1 MNANVTKTNG
11 VKLFA
16 LVAVLA
22 MVFAGAVVMMDDG
35 VDAKTTTSGGTTYIS
50 GDVTATQPFG
60 TGTNVVVDGD
70 LVIPEGMALI
80 IYDQAK
86 FTVNAGATITIKAG
100 GQLIFQGTPT
110 VTINGNIIAEG
121 TAGEKYAAEPTN
133 PEEGSNSNA
142 SYYGAIVNNTTYDA
156 DEKTGFT
163 LNGNITLEKGA
174 ELTTATAT
182 PLVPVAEGKNN
193 ISQIADINGA
203 GDIVLGA
210 EASIDVTKK
219 SSNVSKIVEQNIMLN
234 AGAILNL
241 NGKAVDTQIRAVGT
255 GSYYT
260 AGAVMIDEY
269 DSSAKPAGDA
279 WTPDTKDSSELTFT
293 VTVENTAALRDNPN
307 DPKKEIAENAKNTR
321 VTLKQFIL
329 NIDGTLANGDV
340 LQTIAGVSC
349 DLASYNTAVENGD
362 GASSTE
368 KYRANYFETDG
379 MYYQI
384 LPKVSVTGTL
394 TVENESAIILNT
406 YSQLIL
412 SGTLDIG
419 YDDKVVP
426 TKDGTTGEGYNAA
439 STIHGAVYITGSL
452 NFNAA
457 NVTINNGGDDVKYE
471 NLPVFDDGKAT
482 PTTDAAY
489 FSSLNAL
496 NKIVVDGGV
505 ITVVADDGETFI
517 ETFGQEQVY
526 GTAYYVEGKDSDTV
540 YVTDFSK
547 AITDAI
553 AAEAT
558 DVYNFAW
565 GAQNRN
571 DVEGAIANG
580 ATVIESDISIP
591 ADMTL
596 YIYNALVVAEGATLT
611 FQEDSAILIAYGKDA
626 LTADYKNNATN
637 AAIVWVDG
645 KVVDYDDILIDY
657 VDAVAT
663 FKDFSNKDATSSRP
677 LFKYEVE
684 KVSADETYVTYT
696 TLKIAIDEAQDGE
709 VIGLKGVVNI
719 QEDLT
724 IPANVTVVSD
734 EGVTVTGATLTVNGI
749 LDMKGTDI
757 TLATNEETEV
767 DGKITV
773 NNFIA
778 NVFDSDYNDQA
789 VGIPGAY
796 FNGTVSDDYD
806 GVNLITSAAVAAANS
821 ATATSDIVLF
831 GKLSVGSVTFTQSES
846 ALAITVIGEISGDI
860 TLAGTE
866 ATFEMPV
873 DTTTPARS
881 ANFTGSVSSA
891 LTSGT
896 ATIDFSKASGNTVTI
911 GSMDDGETVTT
922 SMEIS
927 GTVNGTA
934 TISAGTIDAA
944 ADFTAAAYKDKVKS
958 VITVG
963 SGATLNVAEGI
974 TIAAGSDGTDAY
986 ATLVVEG
993 TLAYTNGTFTNN
1005 GILDIAGTM
1014 TVAKTIADAGVV
1026 EVTGALDVAEDATV
1040 TIDKMTVGDKDGAT
1054 GTVTGAISVG
1064 STGLIYAFPGSNMSG
1079 AAVDVQ
1085 DDGTST
1091 ANTTEFYINGELYF
1105 TAYSFATAQFED
1117 VMTGSVSLTGYA
1129 AVENTAW
1136 FTTPE
1141 MSEGSEIAVAD
1152 YMSDIASAYAE
1163 ADPLNVKIQISV
1175 GQGMSVYIDNIR
1187 YGNGDPLDLSV
1198 GEHTISVQVNP
1209 GYTGTTQILFDGQT
1223 VTDGKLVVTADMA
1236 KKAPSDGT
1244 GSKIVL
1250 SVTGDISYETGS
1262 TSGDDGMGLTEILLI
1277 ILVILIVVMAIMV
1290 ALRLM
1295 RS

>member
-1 MNANVTKTNG
+1 MNMNVSKTNG

-22 MVFAGAVVMMDDG
+22 MVFAGAAVIMSDNG
-35 VDAKTTTSGGTTYIS
+35 VDAATTNKNGTTYIS
-50 GDVTATQPFG
+50 GDVTATQEFT

-70 LVIPEGMALI
+70 LVIPSGMALI
-80 IYDQAK
+80 ISGNAK
-86 FTVNAGATITIKAG
+86 FTVNAGATITIEAG
-100 GQLIFQGTPT
+100 GQLIFQQKAGANPT
-110 VTINGNIIAEG
+110 VTIDGNIIAEG
-121 TAGEKYAAEPTN
+121 TVVVDSDYDAAGSSDAPN
-133 PEEGSNSNA
+133 NNA
-142 SYYGAIVNNTTYDA
+142 SYYGAIVNNTTYDS
-156 DEKTGFT
+156 EKKAGVV
-163 LNGNITLEKGA
+163 LNGTITLEKGA
-174 ELTTATAT
+174 ELWSVNDAK
-182 PLVPVAEGKNN
+182 VPVTGADDENTLTSVK
-193 ISQIADINGA
+193 SQTVSV

-210 EASIDVTKK
+210 NASIDVTKK
-219 SSNVSKIVEQNIMLN
+219 SSGVSIIKSQNVMLN
-234 AGAILNL
+234 AGAVLNID
-241 NGKAVDTQIRAVGT
+241 GKADNTQIRALGT

-260 AGAVMIDEY
+260 AGAFMLNAY
-269 DSSAKPAGDA
+269 NTGATS
-279 WTPDTKDSSELTFT
+279 WTPDAKDSSDLTFT
-293 VTVENTAALRDNPN
+293 VTVENTPALRL
-307 DPKKEIAENAKNTR
+307 DPGDKDLEEGVAEKSR
-321 VTLKQFIL
+321 ITLKQFIL
-329 NIDGTLANGDV
+329 NVDGTLANGDV
-340 LQTIAGVSC
+340 LETIAGTSC
-349 DLASYNTAVENGD
+349 DLTSK
-362 GASSTE
+362 E
-368 KYRANYFETDG
+368 KVTANYFEVDG
-379 MYYQI
+379 MMYQI
-384 LPKVSVTGTL
+384 LPKVSITGTL
-394 TVENESAIILNT
+394 VVENESAVKVNT
-406 YSQLIL
+406 YTQLVL
-412 SGTLDIG
+412 SGTLDIE
-419 YDDKVVP
+419 YDDKV
-426 TKDGTTGEGYNAA
+426 TGTEGYNAPSA
-439 STIHGAVYITGSL
+439 IYGAVTISGTM
-452 NFNAA
+452 NFTYADA
-457 NVTINNGGDDVKYE
+457 NITINNKQDYPTSDFPGSDS
-471 NLPVFDDGKAT
+471 AT
-482 PTTDAAY
+482 YYNT
-489 FSSLNAL
+489 LKAL
-496 NKIVVDGGV
+496 NKIIVDGGEV
-505 ITVVADDGETFI
+505 IVTTENGEAFI
-517 ETFGQEQVY
+517 ETFGQQQVY
-526 GTAYYVEGKDSDTV
+526 GTAYNVETTGSDDTV
-540 YVTDFSK
+540 HIADFAK
-547 AITDAI
+547 AITDAT

-558 DVYNFAW
+558 DVYTFAW
-565 GAQNRN
+565 GSQNRN
-571 DVEGAIANG
+571 NAEDAVYNG
-580 ATVIESDISIP
+580 AAVIESDITIP

-611 FQEDSAILIAYGKDA
+611 LQEDSGVEIALGKEA
-626 LTADYKNNATN
+626 SGTNVYKNNATN
-637 AAIVWVDG
+637 AAILWVDG
-645 KVVDYDDILIDY
+645 KVVDYDDVMASY
-657 VDAVAT
+657 E
-663 FKDFSNKDATSSRP
+663 DATASYTDFADSNNNDANRP

-696 TLKIAIDEAQDGE
+696 TLKIAIGEAQDGE

-749 LDMKGTDI
+749 LDMNGTDI

-821 ATATSDIVLF
+821 ATATNDIVLF
-831 GKLSVGSVTFTQSES
+831 GKLSVGSVTFTQGES
-846 ALAITVIGEISGDI
+846 ALGIIVIGEVSGDI

-866 ATFEMPV
+866 VTFEMPV
-873 DTTTPARS
+873 DGTTPARS

-922 SMEIS
+922 TMEIS

-934 TISAGTIDAA
+934 TISAGTVDAA
-944 ADFTAAAYKDKVKS
+944 TDFTAAAYKDKVKS

-974 TIAAGSDGTDAY
+974 TIAAGSVDATDTY

-1079 AAVDVQ
+1079 ASVDVQ

-1091 ANTTEFYINGELYF
+1091 ANTTEFYINGELYY
-1105 TAYSFATAQFED
+1105 TAYSFATAQFKD
-1117 VMTGSVSLTGYA
+1117 VMAGPVSLTGYSN
-1129 AVENTAW
+1129 VENDAW
-1136 FTTPE
+1136 FATPE
-1141 MSEGSEIAVAD
+1141 MSEGSEIAVED

-1175 GQGMSVYIDNIR
+1175 GQGMSVYIDNVR
-1187 YGNGDPLDLSV
+1187 YGNADPLTLTV

-1209 GYTGTTQILFDGQT
+1209 GYTGTSSILFDGQA

-1236 KKAPSDGT
+1236 KKAPASDAS
-1244 GSKIVL
+1244 GSPAIVL
-1250 SVTGDISYETGS
+1250 SVTGDISVDTGS
-1262 TSGDDGMGLTEILLI
+1262 SGSSSDGMGLTEILLI
-1277 ILVILIVVMAIMV
+1277 ILVVLIVVMAIMV
-1290 ALRLM
+1290 ALM